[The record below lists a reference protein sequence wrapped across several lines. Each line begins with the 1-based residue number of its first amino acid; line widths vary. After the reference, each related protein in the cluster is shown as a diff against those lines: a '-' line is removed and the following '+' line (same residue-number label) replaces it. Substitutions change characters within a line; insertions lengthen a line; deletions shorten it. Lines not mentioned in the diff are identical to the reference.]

1 MHVVPGHK
9 VHYYGTPVVLLSTR
23 NADGSANLAAMSSAW
38 WLGEFGMLGLGA
50 SAHTSTNLLREGEVV
65 VNLVPAG
72 MVATVD
78 RIALT
83 TGADPIAPMRAEMGY
98 VHVKDKFAHT
108 GLTEQPSELVSP
120 PRVLECPI
128 QLEARVVDHHVM
140 KRNDRLISFEIEVLR
155 AHVEEDLVVPGTHYI
170 DADAWDPLIM
180 KFCEFYGEGR
190 NLQSSR
196 LAQAWNIPR
205 RPLSHASEASRS
217 ASDIP
222 AGAGTGASSTSRG

>member
-23 NADGSANLAAMSSAW
+23 NADGTANLGVISSAW
-38 WLGEFGMLGLGA
+38 WLGQFGMLGLGA
-50 SAHTSTNLLREGEVV
+50 SAHSSTNLLRDGEVV
-65 VNLVPAG
+65 VNLVPAD

-78 RIALT
+78 RLALT
-83 TGADPIAPMRAEMGY
+83 TGADPIHQSRADMGY
-98 VHVKDKFAHT
+98 VHVKDKFAHA
-108 GLTEQPSELVSP
+108 GLTEQASELVSP

-155 AHVEEDLVVPGTHYI
+155 THVEERLVIPGTHYI

-190 NLQSSR
+190 NLQGSR

-205 RPLSHASEASRS
+205 RAASHSSEAARS

-222 AGAGTGASSTSRG
+222 VGAGTGASSTSRG